1 MKTFIV
7 IYHAPAD
14 LMRQNEVASPEEMK
28 KGMEPWMVW
37 AEKCGEQLLD
47 MGNPLMGGIKL
58 NQDGSSVPSDKDV
71 VGYSI
76 LKAESMDEAKSLMDE
91 HPHLKWAEG
100 CEIEVH
106 EAMPLPA

>member
-47 MGNPLMGGIKL
+47 MGKSFNGWYKT
-58 NQDGSSVPSDKDV
+58 
-71 VGYSI
+71 
-76 LKAESMDEAKSLMDE
+76 ESRWQQCSQR
-91 HPHLKWAEG
+91 
-100 CEIEVH
+100 
-106 EAMPLPA
+106 